1 VIASNTGGTL
11 TLVGTPTNILVGSFA
26 GLGFNDFLVNLTP
39 GVVFSLL
46 ALIGYVMWRYRKEYR
61 STKRPAARLIRR
73 LEQNA
78 RIKDPVK
85 LRKAGIVFGGLLLL
99 FIFGETFHLTPA
111 VSALVGAVVML
122 LWVHPQ
128 IEAMMRVVDWTTLIF
143 FIALFM
149 VIGAVQEIGLIAI
162 IGEQISMLVGENSI
176 VAILVIVWLS
186 TILAGLIDHIPLTAA
201 MLPIV
206 GLLAQSIPGDYTTA
220 LYFAL
225 AVGAGMG
232 GNSTLIASS
241 ANLVTAGIAER
252 AGYKIGFRKF
262 LAASA
267 PATAITVAIASL
279 WLILHF
285 L

>member
-1 VIASNTGGTL
+1 
-11 TLVGTPTNILVGSFA
+11 
-26 GLGFNDFLVNLTP
+26 
-39 GVVFSLL
+39 
-46 ALIGYVMWRYRKEYR
+46 
-61 STKRPAARLIRR
+61 
-73 LEQNA
+73 
-78 RIKDPVK
+78 
-85 LRKAGIVFGGLLLL
+85 
-99 FIFGETFHLTPA
+99 
-111 VSALVGAVVML
+111 
-122 LWVHPQ
+122 
-128 IEAMMRVVDWTTLIF
+128 
-143 FIALFM
+143 
-149 VIGAVQEIGLIAI
+149 
-162 IGEQISMLVGENSI
+162 